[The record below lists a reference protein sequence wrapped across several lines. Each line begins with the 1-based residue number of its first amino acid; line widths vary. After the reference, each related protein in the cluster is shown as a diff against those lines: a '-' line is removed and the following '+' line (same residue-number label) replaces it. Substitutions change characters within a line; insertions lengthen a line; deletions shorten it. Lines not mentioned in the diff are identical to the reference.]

1 MLDSET
7 SEQKAMDS
15 MREHFRKVHQKKK
28 CVKKAFTRLMTRR
41 IYWISTKSLK
51 VSFATVEL

>member
-15 MREHFRKVHQKKK
+15 MREHFRKVHQKKN
-28 CVKKAFTRLMTRR
+28 VLRRLLPGLWLVEFTGYQLNH
-41 IYWISTKSLK
+41 
-51 VSFATVEL
+51 